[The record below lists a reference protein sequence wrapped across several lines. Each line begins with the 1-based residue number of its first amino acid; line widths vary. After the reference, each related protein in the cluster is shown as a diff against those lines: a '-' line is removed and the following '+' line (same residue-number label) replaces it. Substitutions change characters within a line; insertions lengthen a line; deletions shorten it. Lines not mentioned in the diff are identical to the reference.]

1 MPRLTRL
8 AKYSSC
14 NTIQDFG
21 KIAFEDRQNGVG
33 AKWLHL
39 HSDMSKVV
47 LPIDYYS
54 QYNSYITQNE
64 DDLLDMMF
72 ENMVEY
78 KQYRPLIKA
87 ELKSAIG
94 KDFWTLSGNQQ
105 IIYNN
110 ILACAMQKMGV
121 L

>member
-1 MPRLTRL
+1 MP
-8 AKYSSC
+8 
-14 NTIQDFG
+14 
-21 KIAFEDRQNGVG
+21 VG
-33 AKWLHL
+33 TKWLHL
-39 HSDMSKVV
+39 NSDMSKVV

-54 QYNSYITQNE
+54 QYSSYITQNE

-78 KQYRPLIKA
+78 KQYRSLIKA

-94 KDFWTLSGNQQ
+94 KDFRTLSGNQQ
-105 IIYNN
+105 IIYSN
-110 ILACAMQKMGV
+110 ILAYAMQKMGI

>member
-1 MPRLTRL
+1 
-8 AKYSSC
+8 
-14 NTIQDFG
+14 
-21 KIAFEDRQNGVG
+21 
-33 AKWLHL
+33 
-39 HSDMSKVV
+39 MSKVV

-54 QYNSYITQNE
+54 QYSSYIIQNE

-78 KQYRPLIKA
+78 KQYRSLIKA
-87 ELKSAIG
+87 ELESAIG
-94 KDFWTLSGNQQ
+94 EDFRTLSGNQRV
-105 IIYNN
+105 IYSN